1 MASQRKPPGRGLART
16 LGLVSLGLGV
26 AGVAAPDT
34 VARTLGVRPTP
45 GTTKL
50 LRGLGAQE
58 LGIAAGLLTRPRPA
72 VFQWSRVL
80 GDVTHLLL
88 LGNALTSRDRDS
100 AKVNRAIT
108 AIGAFTVFDLVA
120 ALRISGRKV
129 RADGVNVRRS
139 VTVRKSP
146 DEVYRY
152 WRRLENLP
160 EFMAHLESVESRGD
174 GRSHWVAKAPAGTTV
189 EWDAEITE
197 ESPGELIAW
206 RSLKGTKVDNSGV
219 VRFAPAPGDRGTEIT
234 VELRYDP
241 PAGRMGAAVA
251 KLFGEAPEQQL
262 ADDLRR
268 LKQVLETGEVVM
280 SDALP
285 DGTMTSR
292 QLQLAQSPAQPAA
305 NRSRDR

>member
-1 MASQRKPPGRGLART
+1 MASQQKASGRGLAKT
-16 LGLVSLGLGV
+16 LGLLSLGLGV
-26 AGVAAPDT
+26 AGAVAPDA

-72 VFQWSRVL
+72 VFQWSRVV
-80 GDVTHLLL
+80 GDVSHLLL
-88 LGNALTSRDRDS
+88 LGNALASRDRDS
-100 AKVNRAIT
+100 TKVNRAIT
-108 AIGAFTVFDLVA
+108 AIGAFTIVDLLA
-120 ALRISGRKV
+120 ALRLSGSNN
-129 RADGVNVRRS
+129 RAGALQLRRT
-139 VTVRKSP
+139 VTVRKP
-146 DEVYRY
+146 TDEVYRY
-152 WRRLENLP
+152 WRHLENLP
-160 EFMAHLESVESRGD
+160 DFMTHLESVESRGD

-241 PAGRMGAAVA
+241 PGGRLGAAVA

-268 LKQVLETGEVVM
+268 LKQVLETGEVVR

-285 DGTMTSR
+285 DGTKTSR
-292 QLQLAQSPAQPAA
+292 QLQLAQSPAQPPAK
-305 NRSRDR
+305 RSR